1 MLKTYCKH
9 TIMQVK
15 REKMEEHF
23 AREAQLQS
31 DVMAMSQSVLQLTQT
46 LAECKETLEC
56 CVCLERPVR
65 FVAVPCG
72 HHFCGH
78 ANCHS
83 SQVAEC
89 PTCRTPLTGR
99 TELFGA
105 CSWLADMFESIDAAA
120 SASSYQD
127 GSAVGAAAGH
137 ARSTDDLELVQTAI
151 RGAETVCKLR
161 FVLASG
167 CMISVSQ

>member
-1 MLKTYCKH
+1 MCVQTYCKH
-9 TIMQVK
+9 TLAGQTRKNGRTLCAGSATAK
-15 REKMEEHF
+15 RCDGNVTKRP
-23 AREAQLQS
+23 AAYADIGRVQG
-31 DVMAMSQSVLQLTQT
+31 DPRVL
-46 LAECKETLEC
+46 
-56 CVCLERPVR
+56 R

-83 SQVAEC
+83 SQIAEC

-120 SASSYQD
+120 SASSCQD
-127 GSAVGAAAGH
+127 GSAVGAAAAH
-137 ARSTDDLELVQTAI
+137 ALSTDDLEVVETAI

-161 FVLASG
+161 LSWLAPG
-167 CMISVSQ
+167 